1 MMEAPSEKEIYNL
14 CRRFGTIAVKNNF
27 ISKDQ
32 LKEAIIEQL
41 EDDLGGKEHRLIGAI
56 LFEKGFMTWEQVD
69 RVLKELFS
77 EA

>member
-1 MMEAPSEKEIYNL
+1 MEAPSEKEIYNL